1 MSEQRTA
8 LLEYKRIYNLLYP
21 FCKDEK
27 STNECVIVAVIEIK
41 NNCHDCDLEYWDIV
55 MMQAKSGVE
64 QRKQNT

>member
-27 STNECVIVAVIEIK
+27 STNECVIVVVIEIK
-41 NNCHDCDLEYWDIV
+41 NNCHSYDRQYWDLVIK
-55 MMQAKSGVE
+55 QAKS
-64 QRKQNT
+64 

>member
-27 STNECVIVAVIEIK
+27 STNECVASLVIEIK
-41 NNCHDCDLEYWDIV
+41 NNCRNCDLEYWDLV
-55 MMQAKSGVE
+55 LKQAKS
-64 QRKQNT
+64 